1 VSSKTTL
8 TRTRAR
14 ALLHQGRAESMRAV
28 LDRVAEGK
36 LKKATIVELA
46 EAAVAQ
52 DEQRMAPE
60 RIREALRTAQQAH
73 QEGKA

>member
-1 VSSKTTL
+1 
-8 TRTRAR
+8 
-14 ALLHQGRAESMRAV
+14 MRAV